1 VFDIG
6 NSLREARVRQ
16 GLDLNRVEAD
26 TKIRAKYLQALEE
39 ENFEILPAETYV
51 KGFLRTYAN
60 YLRLDGQLYVDEFN
74 SRFATYDEPIVSQPR
89 ARRSRSRPVESN
101 FVAVGLAGI
110 VAVTVLVVVAWQF
123 GTGGDPSSSD
133 VVDLLGGQTTVTVAS
148 EPPPPPPPPATTEA
162 PLVPPPAT
170 EPKSAKLILT
180 AVYGP
185 CWISVYAASPAG
197 ELLYEGT
204 LEKGQTQRF
213 TKKRLWIEVGAAEN
227 LVVALNGEP
236 VSFPDG
242 PSVVVVT
249 AEGVE
254 VVSSA

>member
-1 VFDIG
+1 MFEIG
-6 NSLREARVRQ
+6 HSLREARVRH

-39 ENFEILPAETYV
+39 ENFELLPAETYV

-60 YLRLDGQLYVDEFN
+60 YLGLDGQLYVDEFN

-89 ARRSRSRPVESN
+89 SRRPRSRPAESN
-101 FVAVGLAGI
+101 FVVVALAGI

-123 GTGGDPSSSD
+123 GTGGNTSPSD
-133 VVDLLGGQTTVTVAS
+133 VVDLLGGQTTLSSAG

-162 PLVPPPAT
+162 PLVPPPAPK
-170 EPKSAKLILT
+170 PKSAKLIVT

-185 CWISVYAASPAG
+185 SWISVYAGSPSGA
-197 ELLYEGT
+197 LLYQGT
-204 LEKGQTQRF
+204 LEKGQTQQF
-213 TKKRLWIEVGAAEN
+213 TKKRLWIELGAAEN

-236 VSFPDG
+236 VSFPEG

-249 AEGVE
+249 AKGVE
-254 VVSSA
+254 VVSTT